1 MKGIYLILVM
11 LFLAAVPVK
20 AQQHELGFFAGG
32 SYYIGDINPYYHFA
46 QTQPALGLLYRYN
59 INYRWA
65 IRLHGMYGSITG
77 SDATIKYNES
87 RNLSFKSPL
96 MEIGTQVELT
106 YYRFQIGSHKDYFT
120 PYLFT
125 GFSFFKF
132 KPMAEL
138 NGEWYNLQALGTEGQ
153 GTTAYPD
160 RKPYSLAGL
169 SFPMGMGIK
178 IGLGSS
184 TVLGFEWGL
193 RKTFTDY
200 LDDVSTT
207 YANPNVLASQNTSA
221 AAYLGDPSEN
231 QTYEKTGF
239 QRGDSNTND
248 WYSFAG
254 MTLTFKIKDKSD
266 HCPGVNKSRG
276 NWLKKQWQKLKMEPS
291 PSFL

>member
-46 QTQPALGLLYRYN
+46 QKQPALGLLYRYN

-193 RKTFTDY
+193 RKTFTD
-200 LDDVSTT
+200 
-207 YANPNVLASQNTSA
+207 SA
-221 AAYLGDPSEN
+221 ASYLGHPSEN